1 MKIQIKTKLENIIN
15 YFFGMHPVRH
25 VVIGYL
31 IYILAGWVL
40 LCIPFLHKSDAA
52 ASVLDHL
59 FISTSAV
66 STTGLV
72 TVSVSGTYNIVGQ
85 VVVLILIQLGGIGYM
100 TFGSFVFLA
109 QNKTLSKERLDIANV
124 VFALPESFKVYKFI
138 KSVMIFTASIEILG
152 AMILYVL
159 LRKAG
164 VENAFWSAIFH
175 SISSFCTA
183 GFSLY
188 DNSFENYPSCFGLN
202 IVIAALSYLGAVG
215 FIVFVDI
222 WRKLQGKIEN
232 VTLTT
237 KIILWA
243 TFYVS
248 IIGTFIFF
256 ITEPAIRN
264 LPADKRLLVSFF
276 QTMTAMT
283 TVGFNTIPIGS
294 LSRASLLLITVL
306 MVIGASP
313 SGTGG
318 GLKSTTFSALWGLVK
333 STLNGEKDVSFWG
346 RIVPDYRVRLASAVF
361 CFYVTFL
368 LMGTYFLTLSDA
380 SMDFEKILF
389 EAASALGTVGLSTG
403 ITSSVTAMS
412 KIILIGLM
420 YMGRIGPLT
429 FGLSL
434 IAGRNKKI
442 ETAIKKPE
450 DLVI

>member
-1 MKIQIKTKLENIIN
+1 MGSRWKKNLENIVN
-15 YFFGMHPVRH
+15 YFFSIHPVRH
-25 VVIGYL
+25 VVLGYL
-31 IYILAGWVL
+31 AYILIGWVL
-40 LCIPFLHKSDAA
+40 LCLPFLHKSGAA
-52 ASVLDHL
+52 AGVLDHL

-85 VVVLILIQLGGIGYM
+85 IIVLILIQLGGIGYM

-109 QNKTLSKERLDIANV
+109 QRKPLSKERMNIANV

-138 KSVMIFTASIEILG
+138 KSVIIFTASIETAG
-152 AMILYVL
+152 AIILYVL
-159 LRKAG
+159 FLRAG

-183 GFSLY
+183 GFGLY
-188 DNSFENYPSCFGLN
+188 DNSFENYSSHFSLN
-202 IVIAALSYLGAVG
+202 IVIAVLSYLGAVG
-215 FIVFVDI
+215 FIVFVDV
-222 WRKLQGKIEN
+222 WRKLRGKIEN

-248 IIGTFIFF
+248 IIGTVIFF
-256 ITEPAIRN
+256 ITEPSIRQ
-264 LPADKRLLVSFF
+264 LPVDRRLLASFF

-283 TVGFNTIPIGS
+283 TVGFNTIPIGG
-294 LSRASLLLITVL
+294 LSRASLLLIITL

-318 GLKSTTFSALWGLVK
+318 GLKSTTFSALWGLAK
-333 STLNGEKDVSFWG
+333 SILKGRKEVSFWG
-346 RIVPDYRVRLASAVF
+346 RTIPEYRVQLASASF
-361 CFYVTFL
+361 CFYVIFL
-368 LMGTYFLTLSDA
+368 LIGTYLLTLSDA
-380 SMDFEKILF
+380 AIDFEKMLF

-420 YMGRIGPLT
+420 YAGRLGPLT
-429 FGLSL
+429 FALSMFVGRQEN
-434 IAGRNKKI
+434 IAPKKLD
-442 ETAIKKPE
+442 

>member
-1 MKIQIKTKLENIIN
+1 MYLQAIKKSIENIIAS
-15 YFFGMHPVRH
+15 YFRIHPVRH
-25 VVIGYL
+25 VVLGYL
-31 IYILAGWVL
+31 IYIFVGWVF
-40 LCIPFLHKSDAA
+40 LCFPFMHKPAAA

-72 TVSVSGTYNIVGQ
+72 TVSVSGTYNIAGQ
-85 VVVLILIQLGGIGYM
+85 ILVLILIQLGGIGYM
-100 TFGSFVFLA
+100 TFGSFIFLA
-109 QNKTLSKERLDIANV
+109 QRRPLRIERMNIANV
-124 VFALPESFKVYKFI
+124 VFALPETFKVYKFI
-138 KSVMIFTASIEILG
+138 RSVIIFTISIETVGAILIYI
-152 AMILYVL
+152 M

-164 VENAFWSAIFH
+164 IEGAFWSAIFH

-188 DNSFENYPSCFGLN
+188 DNSFENYTSHVGLN
-202 IVIAALSYLGAVG
+202 IVIAFLSYLGAVG

-222 WRKLQGKIEN
+222 WRKLQGKVEN

-243 TFYVS
+243 TFYLSV
-248 IIGTFIFF
+248 IGIFIFF
-256 ITEPAIRN
+256 ITEPSIKN
-264 LPADKRLLVSFF
+264 LPPDQRLVASFF
-276 QTMTAMT
+276 QVMTSMT

-294 LSRASLLLITVL
+294 LSRASLLVIIVL

-318 GLKSTTFSALWGLVK
+318 GLKSTTFSALWGLMR
-333 STLNGEKDVSFWG
+333 STIHGEKEVSFWG
-346 RIVPDYRVRLASAVF
+346 RTVPDYRVKLAASVF
-361 CFYVTFL
+361 CSYVTFL
-368 LMGTYFLTLSDA
+368 LIGTYFLSLA
-380 SMDFEKILF
+380 EGRMDFESILF

-403 ITSSVTAMS
+403 ITGSVTPMS
-412 KIILIGLM
+412 KIILIILM
-420 YMGRIGPLT
+420 YLGRLGPLT

-434 IAGRNKKI
+434 VAGHKKEI
-442 ETAIKKPE
+442 ETKRAE